1 MISMIITAN
10 YKNKRKIN
18 FNTGSVFTEISP
30 LLLMHNDHKGIE
42 WAPDGKCKSTSDGP
56 DDNG

>member
-1 MISMIITAN
+1 MIITAN

-42 WAPDGKCKSTSDGP
+42 WAPDGKCTSTSDGP